1 MKWFTFVSLSLL
13 GSASAYTMPTMAT
26 RAVGRKTAAKSAT
39 RTIAKKKVVAKK
51 PAAKK
56 VVAKKPVAKKPVR
69 KFGAKKPVA
78 KKPVAKKPV
87 AKKPVAKKSASPPA
101 SKSYPSFSSA
111 ASKVAFNV
119 KVSGKAPPKGYQQPN
134 YADPRLQIDRD
145 PAVWAAAAKT
155 RQAPLSGNKIE
166 YVYEDGLTE
175 LERKQRSTL
184 PSFLTGSAKSQIDS
198 TAIRNDVE
206 ADNLLFG
213 LDPDRFQLLFITVFG
228 LFTLIGCLSGT
239 VQL

>member
-1 MKWFTFVSLSLL
+1 MKLFTLVSLSLL

-39 RTIAKKKVVAKK
+39 RTVAKKKVVAKK
-51 PAAKK
+51 PLKKVATKK
-56 VVAKKPVAKKPVR
+56 VVAKKPVRKVATKKV
-69 KFGAKKPVA
+69 VA
-78 KKPVAKKPV
+78 KKAPAAKK
-87 AKKPVAKKSASPPA
+87 APPA
-101 SKSYPSFSSA
+101 SKGYPTFGA
-111 ASKVAFNV
+111 ASKVAFNI
-119 KVSGKAPPKGYQQPN
+119 KTSGKAPPRGYQQPN
-134 YADPRLQIDRD
+134 YADPRLQIERD

-155 RQAPLSGNKIE
+155 RQAPLSGNAIE

-175 LERKQRSTL
+175 LERKQRTTL
-184 PSFLTGSAKSQIDS
+184 PAFLTGSAKSQIDETS
-198 TAIRNDVE
+198 IRDDVT